1 MHGRTR
7 ACGYS
12 GDAEYD
18 TIRAVKA
25 EATIPVIANGDI
37 TSPQKAKFVL
47 DYTGADAVMIGR
59 AAQGRPWIFREIEH
73 FLNTGEHL
81 PQPEVA
87 EIHAV
92 LLEHIRDLYAFYGEI
107 TGVRVARKH
116 ISWYTRGLV
125 GSSAFRHAMNQ
136 LDSVAGQLAAVNDY
150 FAQAARAD
158 VRLRYEAD
166 PCTHA
171 EERPA
176 VTRLAA

>member
-7 ACGYS
+7 ACGYT

-18 TIRAVKA
+18 TIKAVKA
-25 EATIPVIANGDI
+25 EARIPIIANGDI
-37 TSPQKAKFVL
+37 TTPEKAKHVL
-47 DYTGADAVMIGR
+47 DTTGADAVMIGR

-73 FLNTGEHL
+73 FLATGEHL

-92 LLEHIRDLYAFYGEI
+92 LLGHLDDLYAFYGEV

-125 GSSAFRHAMNQ
+125 NASSFRHRMNHLESVKEQ
-136 LDSVAGQLAAVNDY
+136 LDSVDE
-150 FAQAARAD
+150 FFSQAARASNY
-158 VRLRYEAD
+158 LQYEVE
-166 PCTHA
+166 PV
-171 EERPA
+171 E
-176 VTRLAA
+176 LAA